1 MIDLQEVVA
10 SYKNYIQNL
19 PEGANYIAEQLAEG
33 KHDEGLVAIQDFSE
47 GMLWLIEVKPLL
59 EEHGVMIALPIN
71 QIQEFLVEIN
81 GGIAKKDWVL
91 VADLFEYE
99 IASFFEEQAQGIL
112 Q

>member
-1 MIDLQEVVA
+1 MDLHEVVA
-10 SYKNYIQNL
+10 SYKDYIHNV
-19 PEGANYIAEQLAEG
+19 PKGANYIAEQLAEG
-33 KHDEGLVAIQDFSE
+33 KYDEALVAIQDFSE

-71 QIQEFLVEIN
+71 QVQEFLVEIN
-81 GGIAKKDWVL
+81 DGIAKKDWVL

-99 IASFFEEQAQGIL
+99 IASFFEEQVQGIL